1 MSEGQRCGRTRWTE
15 HSGGRGSRCK
25 SPEAGTC
32 LMRVGLARG
41 RGSGTVEALGK
52 QMRSESLWQADWKA
66 LEAIV
71 TCTQRSMGS
80 HQKVLSREVII
91 DLGIARIPLASI

>member
-1 MSEGQRCGRTRWTE
+1 
-15 HSGGRGSRCK
+15 
-25 SPEAGTC
+25 
-32 LMRVGLARG
+32 MRVGLARG

-71 TCTQRSMGS
+71 TCTQRSMDATCTHGS